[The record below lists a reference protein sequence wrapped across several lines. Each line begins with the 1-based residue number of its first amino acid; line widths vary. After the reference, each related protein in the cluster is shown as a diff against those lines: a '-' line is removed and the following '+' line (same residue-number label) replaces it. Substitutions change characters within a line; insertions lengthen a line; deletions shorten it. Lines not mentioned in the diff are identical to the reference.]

1 MAGRHGNKGVIS
13 RVLPEEDMPFLPAGR
28 PLHIC
33 LNPLGVPSRMNIGQV
48 LEVHLGWAASELG
61 WHIAT
66 PVFDGAQDVEI
77 EECLEKA
84 GYSRDGKTVLYDG
97 RTGEPFDNRVT
108 VGYMYIL
115 KLHHLVDDKIHA
127 RSTGPYSLVTQ
138 QPLGG
143 KAQFGGQRFGE
154 MEVWALEAYGSAHTL
169 QEILTVKS
177 DDVVGRVKTYEA
189 IVKGD
194 NIPQPGIPE
203 SFKVLI
209 KELQALC
216 LDVKLLDETLG
227 EIKLKDSVYEE
238 LEDLEVN
245 IEGSE
250 DVVPPTPEIE
260 PLEEVE
266 IDEVDVGDILLVK
279 TGAKIPVDG
288 TVLTGEGYINEASI
302 TGEAV
307 PVSKKKDSGVYAGT
321 ILENGTIQITAD
333 RVGENTTFGKSIE
346 LVEEA
351 QDSKS
356 EAERFIDRFSKYYTP
371 AVLVLSFIVWIF
383 SRDIE
388 LAITILVL
396 GCPGALVI
404 GVPVS
409 NVAGI
414 GNGARH
420 GVLLKGSEVI
430 SDFSRLDTMVFD
442 KTGTLTIGNPKVA
455 DKEIY
460 ADNVDE
466 VLGYLASVEKES
478 DHPLAKAIVEYIGDI
493 KLYTVEKTDVVKG
506 GGIVAHVEGHKVAV
520 GNVALMEQENI
531 LLSEKARADI
541 ARFEKNG
548 NSLVLTSVD
557 GELKALMGIRD
568 QIRPGV
574 IDDLKKL
581 KKLGVKNLVV
591 LSGDNQGTVDLVAR
605 ELGLTEAHGHML
617 PEDKATY
624 IKELQEKGQIVA
636 FVGDGVNDSPSLAL
650 AQIGIAMGNG
660 TDVAIETS
668 DVVLMNSDFSR
679 LPHALGLSKAT
690 ANNML
695 QNIIIAVGVV
705 LVLLASV
712 FFSEWMNMSIGML
725 VHEASILV
733 VILNGMRL
741 LHYKL
746 RK

>member
-1 MAGRHGNKGVIS
+1 MQKLILRRKNHITIVSAILIIIAYVSKLGFQNEPIAIWSLIIASILGVIPIAIQAYQAL
-13 RVLPEEDMPFLPAGR
+13 RVKVVS
-28 PLHIC
+28 I
-33 LNPLGVPSRMNIGQV
+33 
-48 LEVHLGWAASELG
+48 
-61 WHIAT
+61 
-66 PVFDGAQDVEI
+66 DV
-77 EECLEKA
+77 
-84 GYSRDGKTVLYDG
+84 
-97 RTGEPFDNRVT
+97 
-108 VGYMYIL
+108 
-115 KLHHLVDDKIHA
+115 
-127 RSTGPYSLVTQ
+127 LVTIAVIGAF
-138 QPLGG
+138 LIRNY
-143 KAQFGGQRFGE
+143 KE
-154 MEVWALEAYGSAHTL
+154 S
-169 QEILTVKS
+169 
-177 DDVVGRVKTYEA
+177 A
-189 IVKGD
+189 IVTFLFLFGAYLEQRTLNKTR
-194 NIPQPGIPE
+194 
-203 SFKVLI
+203 SAI
-209 KELQALC
+209 KELTEMAPEVALKQ
-216 LDVKLLDETLG
+216 LKNG
-227 EIKLKDSVYEE
+227 EFEE
-238 LEDLEVN
+238 A
-245 IEGSE
+245 
-250 DVVPPTPEIE
+250 
-260 PLEEVE
+260 E

-288 TVLTGEGYINEASI
+288 TVLTGEGHINEASI

-333 RVGENTTFGKSIE
+333 RVGEDTTFGKIIE

-371 AVLVLSFIVWIF
+371 AVLVLSFIVWMF

-430 SDFSRLDTMVFD
+430 SDFSRLDTTVFD

-460 ADNVDE
+460 ADNVYE

-478 DHPLAKAIVEYIGDI
+478 DHPLAKAVVEYIGDI
-493 KLYTVEKTDVVKG
+493 KLYTIEKTDVVKG

-541 ARFEKNG
+541 ARFEKDG

-574 IDDLKKL
+574 KDDLKKL

-617 PEDKATY
+617 PEDKSAY
-624 IKELQEKGQIVA
+624 IKVLQERGQIVA

-679 LPHALGLSKAT
+679 LPHALGLTKAT

-712 FFSEWMNMSIGML
+712 FFSDWMNMSIGML

-741 LHYKL
+741 LRYKL
-746 RK
+746 